1 MCLTLA
7 CYVMF
12 FGVILNLQAQNGKKM
27 KEALVLRLMNKW
39 WKNFA
44 TKMKLILYVEGISW
58 LMMVMSSLRIESL

>member
-44 TKMKLILYVEGISW
+44 TKMKLI
-58 LMMVMSSLRIESL
+58 